1 VGLYQLLFFAVGRF
15 IECPAFQALSRKVLP
30 ELDASEGIPVMPPVK
45 PLTLWY
51 KDDPDD
57 YPPRRLFLDLVK
69 FLEDR
74 LDRHG
79 AHFDAKGSCR
89 R

>member
-1 VGLYQLLFFAVGRF
+1 VSGFPSSKSKSAR
-15 IECPAFQALSRKVLP
+15 PAMRLP